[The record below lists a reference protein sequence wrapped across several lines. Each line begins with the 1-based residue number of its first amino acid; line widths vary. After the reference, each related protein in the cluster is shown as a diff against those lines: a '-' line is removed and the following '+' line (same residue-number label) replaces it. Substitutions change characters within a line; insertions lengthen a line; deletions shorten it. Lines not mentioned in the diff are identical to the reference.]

1 MRRFIVAV
9 MLVLSVA
16 VTGCSDVKDMKFTDT
31 NREEVIDSVF
41 KSSGLTDEEKQ
52 RLTLVIGR
60 AQASGES
67 LSGKTV
73 GELLEE
79 K

>member
-1 MRRFIVAV
+1 AV

>member
-1 MRRFIVAV
+1 MRKFIIAV
-9 MLVLSVA
+9 MLVLSIA
-16 VTGCSDVKDMKFTDT
+16 VTGCSNVKDMKFTDT
-31 NREEVIDSVF
+31 NREEVIDHVL
-41 KSSGLTDEEKQ
+41 KSSDLTDEERQ
-52 RLTLVIGR
+52 RLTIIIGK
-60 AQASGES
+60 AQAKGES